1 MKILFVEP
9 PKEFWFVMGE
19 YLPPPLG
26 ILQLAAFLE
35 EKGDDWDLEVLD
47 CQAEELKWSGLERR
61 LESANPDL
69 LVPSALATCNA
80 YTILRT
86 VSLAKKIDPDIK
98 TVVGGQHFTALA
110 QESLE
115 QYPEIDF
122 IVRGEGELTLLELV
136 SSLDREKSQLN
147 IPGLSFRHKNKIVHN
162 PPRPLIKNL
171 DDLPLPGYHF
181 IEDHAHKYH
190 FRMMANRQDGYA
202 MVEASRG
209 CPYQCTFCSQWKF
222 WGGRLRVKS
231 PERVVD
237 EIEYLSQEQ
246 GINFHWLTDDNL
258 GLGPHTRKLCDELIK
273 RGLSEDV
280 KWFVQARSD
289 AIIKNQDVL
298 PELRKAGNYWV
309 MAGLER
315 HDPATINSYHKGI
328 RTEDS
333 RLAMNLLKDHD
344 IFAQATFITGDRS
357 DSHQSMEE
365 FREFVNYVDPD
376 IAIFMILT
384 PFPGTE
390 LYETAQRNGWLED
403 YNWSNYDMV
412 HAVMPTQ
419 HLTRNEV
426 QEELFLCYRDF
437 YGSVKRRLTGVFSK
451 NQFKRMT
458 YRYMAGQGLL
468 QSLRGL
474 FE

>member
-1 MKILFVEP
+1 
-9 PKEFWFVMGE
+9 
-19 YLPPPLG
+19 
-26 ILQLAAFLE
+26 
-35 EKGDDWDLEVLD
+35 
-47 CQAEELKWSGLERR
+47 
-61 LESANPDL
+61 
-69 LVPSALATCNA
+69 
-80 YTILRT
+80 
-86 VSLAKKIDPDIK
+86 
-98 TVVGGQHFTALA
+98 
-110 QESLE
+110 
-115 QYPEIDF
+115 
-122 IVRGEGELTLLELV
+122 
-136 SSLDREKSQLN
+136 
-147 IPGLSFRHKNKIVHN
+147 
-162 PPRPLIKNL
+162 
-171 DDLPLPGYHF
+171 
-181 IEDHAHKYH
+181 
-190 FRMMANRQDGYA
+190 
-202 MVEASRG
+202 
-209 CPYQCTFCSQWKF
+209 
-222 WGGRLRVKS
+222 
-231 PERVVD
+231 
-237 EIEYLSQEQ
+237 
-246 GINFHWLTDDNL
+246 
-258 GLGPHTRKLCDELIK
+258 
-273 RGLSEDV
+273 
-280 KWFVQARSD
+280 
-289 AIIKNQDVL
+289 
-298 PELRKAGNYWV
+298 
-309 MAGLER
+309 
-315 HDPATINSYHKGI
+315 
-328 RTEDS
+328 
-333 RLAMNLLKDHD
+333 MNLLKDHD